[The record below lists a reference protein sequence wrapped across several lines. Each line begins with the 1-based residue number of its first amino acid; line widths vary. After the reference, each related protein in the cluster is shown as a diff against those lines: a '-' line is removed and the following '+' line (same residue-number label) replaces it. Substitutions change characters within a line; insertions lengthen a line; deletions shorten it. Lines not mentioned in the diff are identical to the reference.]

1 MIHILEIFVVALLLM
16 WEIRKPTSKTFE
28 ILSVQ
33 SQPSS
38 SNNNVSK
45 DINVHVSPDT
55 ILNTIHNSNLLP
67 KQKVGQVLWRGM
79 EIGVNCVLRQWVG
92 FPTWQTAC
100 SGARLPKSEDVTSLV
115 VVDTLATLGTR
126 WAAPGGWRPAWPENS
141 SDRWPPDKHSLRHRV
156 ICFFASWHW
165 KDWVGKKV
173 IWNISLDAY
182 FLFLSPLVHIRI
194 TQAKS
199 FQREIWKETFTWMKW
214 AAARKHFWNMLNPI
228 TRESPIEFL

>member
-79 EIGVNCVLRQWVG
+79 EIGVNCVLRQ
-92 FPTWQTAC
+92 
-100 SGARLPKSEDVTSLV
+100 
-115 VVDTLATLGTR
+115 
-126 WAAPGGWRPAWPENS
+126 
-141 SDRWPPDKHSLRHRV
+141 
-156 ICFFASWHW
+156 
-165 KDWVGKKV
+165 
-173 IWNISLDAY
+173 
-182 FLFLSPLVHIRI
+182 
-194 TQAKS
+194 
-199 FQREIWKETFTWMKW
+199 
-214 AAARKHFWNMLNPI
+214 
-228 TRESPIEFL
+228 

>member
-1 MIHILEIFVVALLLM
+1 MIHILQVFFVAFLCM
-16 WEIRKPTSKTFE
+16 WKIWKPTLKSSW
-28 ILSVQ
+28 ILSGQ
-33 SQPSS
+33 SQPPS
-38 SNNNVSK
+38 SNNISR
-45 DINVHVSPDT
+45 DINVSPDT
-55 ILNTIHNSNLLP
+55 ITKAVYNSNLFP
-67 KQKVGQVLWRGM
+67 KQKVGQILWLRM
-79 EIGVNCVLRQWVG
+79 EIEVNCVLRQWVG

>member
-67 KQKVGQVLWRGM
+67 KQKVCQVLWRGM

-115 VVDTLATLGTR
+115 VVDTLAINVVDNVVDTLATLGTR
-126 WAAPGGWRPAWPENS
+126 WAAPGGWRPAWSENS
-141 SDRWPPDKHSLRHRV
+141 SDRWPPDKQSDL
-156 ICFFASWHW
+156 FFLHH
-165 KDWVGKKV
+165 GTERME
-173 IWNISLDAY
+173 LE
-182 FLFLSPLVHIRI
+182 R
-194 TQAKS
+194 
-199 FQREIWKETFTWMKW
+199 R
-214 AAARKHFWNMLNPI
+214 
-228 TRESPIEFL
+228 